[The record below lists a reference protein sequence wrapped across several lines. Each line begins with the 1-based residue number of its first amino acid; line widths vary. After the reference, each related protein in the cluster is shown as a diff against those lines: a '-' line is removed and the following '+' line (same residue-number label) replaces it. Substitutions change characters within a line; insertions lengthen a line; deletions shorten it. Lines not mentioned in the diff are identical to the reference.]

1 MSARSELDAVL
12 DGMYK
17 NMDSLTMK
25 YYSDELHVDE
35 YPDIEPQILALWG
48 LLEDLRNITLDG
60 EDD

>member
-35 YPDIEPQILALWG
+35 YPDIEPQILALWDF
-48 LLEDLRNITLDG
+48 LEDLRNITLDG

>member
-48 LLEDLRNITLDG
+48 FLEDLRNITLDG